1 MTNASV
7 KPQPAAVA
15 GHTARV
21 IVTRIMSR
29 IDAWYHRRHQLR
41 PLGPAL
47 HVGRSAYIG
56 PEIQFADGTVLR
68 TGEMIGT
75 LHFNNASISAIG
87 DGTLQRTG
95 FRFAR
100 LMRESLRALAVSA
113 QNDPWLHDV
122 RVYHG
127 ITWMPAHGNVVGF
140 ESRPLPATLRN
151 RFIKAYLRLL
161 LWTFAP
167 ASRTRQRAV
176 IEPRAYWLTRNTL
189 AQNVGKLKA

>member
-1 MTNASV
+1 MRAL
-7 KPQPAAVA
+7 
-15 GHTARV
+15 
-21 IVTRIMSR
+21 VTRIMNR

-47 HVGRSAYIG
+47 HVGCSPYRG
-56 PEIQFADGTVLR
+56 PELQFADGTILR
-68 TGEMIGT
+68 DGEMIGT

-87 DGTLQRTG
+87 EGTMQRTG

-100 LMRESLRALAVSA
+100 LMRESLRALAVSSR
-113 QNDPWLHDV
+113 NDPWLCDI

-140 ESRPLPATLRN
+140 ESRPLPVTLRN
-151 RFIKAYLRLL
+151 RFIKAYLRVL

-176 IEPRAYWLTRNTL
+176 VEPRAYWLTRDTL